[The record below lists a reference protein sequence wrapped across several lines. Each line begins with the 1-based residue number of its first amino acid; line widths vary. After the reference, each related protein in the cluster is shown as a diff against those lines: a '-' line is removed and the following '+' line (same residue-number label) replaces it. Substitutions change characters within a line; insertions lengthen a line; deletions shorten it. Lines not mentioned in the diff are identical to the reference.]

1 MGKNVLTVFCCIL
14 VLSSLVVFSSCASK
28 SYVDK
33 RFAEMD
39 ARTQENKDQ
48 IERLGRKS
56 ISVDSKAEEA
66 LQKANDAMEAARAAG
81 GFGMGELK
89 QAGEQ
94 RILFEFNQYQLT
106 GIGKNVLDEVGKQMQ
121 DNTSLVLEIM
131 GHADKV
137 GSDKYNLL
145 LGHNRAESALRYLK
159 EKYEIPLYRMYI
171 VSYGESKPQSITDS
185 PEGQAANRRVV
196 LRLLGP

>member
-1 MGKNVLTVFCCIL
+1 MGRRSYV
-14 VLSSLVVFSSCASK
+14 VLSVILICFSLSLISGCASK

-39 ARTQENKDQ
+39 ATTQENKDQ

-66 LQKANDAMEAARAAG
+66 LQKASDAMDAARAAG

-89 QAGEQ
+89 QAGEEKL
-94 RILFEFNQYQLT
+94 LFEFNQHELT
-106 GIGKNVLDEVGKQMQ
+106 NIGRNVLDEVGKQMQ
-121 DNTSLVLEIM
+121 DNASLVLEIM
-131 GHADKV
+131 GHADQV

-145 LGHNRAESALRYLK
+145 LGHNRAESAQRYLR
-159 EKYEIPLYRMYI
+159 EKFEIPLYRMYI
-171 VSYGESKPQSITDS
+171 VSYGESKPESITDS
-185 PEGQAANRRVV
+185 PEGQAANRRVI

>member
-1 MGKNVLTVFCCIL
+1 MGRRSFA
-14 VLSSLVVFSSCASK
+14 VLSVILICLSLSLISGCASK

-89 QAGEQ
+89 QAGEE
-94 RILFEFNQYQLT
+94 RILFEFNQYELT
-106 GIGKNVLDEVGKQMQ
+106 NIGKNVLDEVGKRMQ

-137 GSDKYNLL
+137 GSDTYNLL
-145 LGHNRAESALRYLK
+145 LGHNRAESAQRYLK
-159 EKYEIPLYRMYI
+159 EKFEIPLYRMYI
-171 VSYGESKPQSITDS
+171 VSYGESKPESIADS
-185 PEGQAANRRVV
+185 PKGDAANRRVV